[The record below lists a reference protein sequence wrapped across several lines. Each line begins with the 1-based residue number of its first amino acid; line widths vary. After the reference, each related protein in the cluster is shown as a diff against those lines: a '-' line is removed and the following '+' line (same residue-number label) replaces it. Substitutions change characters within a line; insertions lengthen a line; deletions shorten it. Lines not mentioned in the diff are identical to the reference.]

1 MIKTVEK
8 KNQTSLISNK
18 LVEQTKPG
26 YKKTK
31 LGWIPEEWN
40 IYKFK
45 QISFIDKES
54 ISNGISSDYSFTY
67 LSLSDVEKGEII
79 NSLLKIKFH
88 DAPSRARRKVKNG
101 DILLSTVRPNLLGYY
116 YFKLPVKDFIV
127 STGFSVITPKDN
139 VSGEYIYQ
147 SLYGKALQNQFY
159 RLIVGSNY
167 PAINSSDVKN
177 LRIPLPPLPE
187 QRKIAQILS
196 TWDKAIEKTEQ
207 LIQTKTQLKKGL
219 MQQLLTGKKRFKEF
233 IFTNKRHNSKVGLIP
248 KDWKIKKLHEIAKFS
263 NGKAHE
269 KYIVENGNYFVVNS
283 KFISTEGKVVKRSN
297 ECLSP
302 LNTGDIAIV
311 MSDIPQGVAL
321 AKCYFITVDNK
332 YTLNQ
337 RIGCIRPY
345 NADNQFVYFILNRN
359 KFYLK
364 FDDGVSQTNLRKYEV
379 IECPI
384 PLPSLQEQ
392 RKITSTLNLIQNEI
406 NLLQNNLKL
415 LITQKKGLMQ
425 KLLTGEVRVKID

>member
-1 MIKTVEK
+1 MNKAKVLPQGWSEFKLENIVRKEKKIRYGIVQTGENIIDGIPCLRVVDLETKKTDLNKLIKTSNKINKQYEDCILEENDIVLALRGKIGKGLLINKDLLGINITRGLARISCKNDFYPLFIYYQLQAFHVK
-8 KNQTSLISNK
+8 KDLWLQVNGTSLKEIPING
-18 LVEQTKPG
+18 L
-26 YKKTK
+26 KKVRIWSPT
-31 LGWIPEEWN
+31 N
-40 IYKFK
+40 
-45 QISFIDKES
+45 
-54 ISNGISSDYSFTY
+54 
-67 LSLSDVEKGEII
+67 LS
-79 NSLLKIKFH
+79 
-88 DAPSRARRKVKNG
+88 
-101 DILLSTVRPNLLGYY
+101 
-116 YFKLPVKDFIV
+116 
-127 STGFSVITPKDN
+127 
-139 VSGEYIYQ
+139 
-147 SLYGKALQNQFY
+147 
-159 RLIVGSNY
+159 
-167 PAINSSDVKN
+167 
-177 LRIPLPPLPE
+177 E

-207 LIQTKTQLKKGL
+207 LIQAKTQLKKGQ
-219 MQQLLTGKKRFKEF
+219 MQQLLTGKKRFREF
-233 IFTNKRHNSKVGLIP
+233 IITNEKQNSKVGLIP
-248 KDWKIKKLHEIAKFS
+248 KDWQIKKLHEIAKFS

-269 KYIVENGNYFVVNS
+269 NYIVENGNYFVVNS

-311 MSDIPQGVAL
+311 MSDIPQGAAL

-337 RIGCIRPY
+337 RIGCINPY
-345 NADNQFVYFILNRN
+345 NADNQFVYLILNRN

-364 FDDGVSQTNLRKYEV
+364 FDDGVSQTNLRKDEV

-384 PLPSLQEQ
+384 PLPSLKEQ

-406 NLLQNNLKL
+406 NLLQNNLEL

>member
-1 MIKTVEK
+1 MENTIKTEIK
-8 KNQTSLISNK
+8 DKP
-18 LVEQTKPG
+18 KPG
-26 YKKTK
+26 FKLTK
-31 LGWIPEEWN
+31 LGWIPKEWELVSIEDVCNKFINGGTPSTKIENYWKGNIPWITGADIINQEIHKVRRFITKDAVQNSSTNIIKKGNLLIVTRTGVGKLTIANFDIAISQDLTGVYCNEEKVN
-40 IYKFK
+40 TFFLFYYL
-45 QISFIDKES
+45 DYS
-54 ISNGISSDYSFTY
+54 IPHLARLNQGTSINGITRST
-67 LSLSDVEKGEII
+67 L
-79 NSLLKIKFH
+79 IKH
-88 DAPSRARRKVKNG
+88 
-101 DILLSTVRPNLLGYY
+101 
-116 YFKLPVKDFIV
+116 
-127 STGFSVITPKDN
+127 
-139 VSGEYIYQ
+139 
-147 SLYGKALQNQFY
+147 
-159 RLIVGSNY
+159 LI
-167 PAINSSDVKN
+167 K
-177 LRIPLPPLPE
+177 LPPLPE
-187 QRKIAQILS
+187 QQKIAQILS

-207 LIQTKTQLKKGL
+207 LIQAKTQLKKGM

-311 MSDIPQGVAL
+311 MSDIPQGAAL

-364 FDDGVSQTNLRKYEV
+364 FDDSVSQTNLRKDEV
-379 IECPI
+379 IGCPI

-392 RKITSTLNLIQNEI
+392 RKITSILNLVQTEI
-406 NLLQNNLKL
+406 ELLQYELELLKM
-415 LITQKKGLMQ
+415 QKKGLMQ
-425 KLLTGEVRVKID
+425 KLFTGEVRVKLNIPKI